1 MRKRFQKLLCFI
13 FGHRYY
19 SVALSNPGQ
28 EEVMCVS
35 FFGTYKGQRC
45 DYQEDWQYDL

>member
-1 MRKRFQKLLCFI
+1 MRRKFQKLLCYI

-19 SVALSNPGQ
+19 SPVLSNVEQGGR
-28 EEVMCVS
+28 S
-35 FFGTYKGQRC
+35 YFGTYKCQRC